1 MAPVLI
7 NGRYPCAPEPKDDSD
22 NTRNE
27 RMLYAIICTPDFG
40 EETSLRHC
48 VEWPPLR
55 PVRPFLPWLSCEP
68 AQVETNGCHAGF
80 LRALGLRSHLAGG
93 GS

>member
-1 MAPVLI
+1 
-7 NGRYPCAPEPKDDSD
+7 
-22 NTRNE
+22 
-27 RMLYAIICTPDFG
+27 MLYAIICTPDFG

-80 LRALGLRSHLAGG
+80 LRVLGLRSHLAGG